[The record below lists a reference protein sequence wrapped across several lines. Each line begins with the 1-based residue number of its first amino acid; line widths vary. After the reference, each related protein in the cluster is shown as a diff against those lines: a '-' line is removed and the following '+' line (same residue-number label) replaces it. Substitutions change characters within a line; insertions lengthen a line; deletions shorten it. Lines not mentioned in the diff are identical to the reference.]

1 MEQNAKLPNI
11 VGEGGLFGFSG
22 MDGETNS
29 ASGFVATWG
38 SDFSL
43 LFHTPIRRRLSV
55 KLEAEAEVVYAT
67 GDACRI
73 AAPSGHFTATYA
85 AWHTLVGR
93 LPEGAGL
100 QLQYEDGTDSDE
112 LPDGLRVTR
121 DAKEGDSVVLRISG
135 ERFAVCFGS
144 TIAEAADRAS
154 AGIGIA
160 ADVDSILRRRL
171 RIFDEAPALPDAGH
185 QRLLGKCISVMKVN
199 TLSPEGGMKQMWSTP
214 DRVPHRHMWLWD
226 TVFHSLAMNDVSPD
240 ISWQCLKTMLDTQK
254 EDGMIAHQ
262 ISVGGRLSVITQPP
276 VLAWG
281 VWENY
286 RKQEAVDKLAYAL
299 PILENYLEWDMRNRD
314 VNGNGLLEWHI
325 EGNVNCRSGESG
337 MDNSSRFD
345 EALTLDA
352 VDFSTFMAL
361 EMDYVAQMASELGL
375 KEKAAY
381 WSKRARELGSRI
393 VSELWDERDGFFYD
407 KHMDG
412 TFSRVKAV
420 SGFLPLLLKEL
431 PAARTECLV
440 GLLRDPEHFGTAYPV
455 PSLAVS
461 DPLWGT
467 DMWRGPTWINL
478 NYLIIKGLRLQ
489 GREEEADRL
498 TDRSI
503 ELVDKYYR
511 QYGVTFEYY
520 DAKDE
525 RPPVACDR
533 KGPVNERYDIR
544 VKVDSIRDYHW
555 TAALT
560 ACMLRQKYGV

>member
-1 MEQNAKLPNI
+1 M
-11 VGEGGLFGFSG
+11 
-22 MDGETNS
+22 
-29 ASGFVATWG
+29 
-38 SDFSL
+38 
-43 LFHTPIRRRLSV
+43 
-55 KLEAEAEVVYAT
+55 
-67 GDACRI
+67 
-73 AAPSGHFTATYA
+73 
-85 AWHTLVGR
+85 
-93 LPEGAGL
+93 
-100 QLQYEDGTDSDE
+100 
-112 LPDGLRVTR
+112 
-121 DAKEGDSVVLRISG
+121 
-135 ERFAVCFGS
+135 
-144 TIAEAADRAS
+144 
-154 AGIGIA
+154 
-160 ADVDSILRRRL
+160 DSILRQRL
-171 RIFDEAPALPDAGH
+171 RTLEEAPDLPDAGH
-185 QRLLGKCISVMKVN
+185 QRLLGKCLSVMKVN
-199 TLSPEGGMKQMWSTP
+199 TLSPEGELKQMWSTP
-214 DRVPHRHMWLWD
+214 DRVPHKHMWLWD

-254 EDGMIAHQ
+254 EDGMIVHM
-262 ISVGGRLSVITQPP
+262 ITVEGRLSRITQPP

-286 RKQEAVDKLAYAL
+286 RKREAPDKLAYAL
-299 PILENYLEWDMRNRD
+299 PILEKYLEWDLNNRD
-314 VNGNGLLEWHI
+314 VNGNGLPEWHI

-352 VDFSTFMAL
+352 VDFSTFLAQ
-361 EMDYVAQMASELGL
+361 EMGYVALIALELGL
-375 KEKAAY
+375 HDKAAS
-381 WSKRARELGSRI
+381 WSERARELSGRI

-431 PAARTECLV
+431 PAAQTERLTV
-440 GLLRDPEHFGTAYPV
+440 MLRDPEHFGTAYPV

-461 DPLWGT
+461 EPKWGT

-478 NYLIIKGLRLQ
+478 NYLIIKGLRLH

-498 TDRSI
+498 TDQSI

-520 DAKDE
+520 DSKDE

-533 KGPVNERYDIR
+533 KGPVGERYDIR

-560 ACMLRQKYGV
+560 ACLLRQKYGI